1 LKKPEKIIWI
11 YQIIDIEL
19 KIILIFFRLFEIAP
33 KNTGQSLNF
42 FLKLL
47 TNAVIGRILAYLY
60 VF

>member
-1 LKKPEKIIWI
+1 LKKTEKIIWI

-47 TNAVIGRILAYLY
+47 TNAVIGRLLAYLY